1 MSHMT
6 QTANPVTLTSYSSP
20 CGRYHNPRPERPS
33 NLRTLRPSGR
43 SILRTLTPKVCPR
56 AIHNPRGQRPRQTY
70 EPLGPQGPSI
80 LRTFFPQP
88 FYTTCLRQQA
98 ITFGPQARPLSEPSE
113 TCGLGPFGTAYHLSA
128 RKQWHNKDF
137 KFLLFSPPFR
147 CKLFKIDIFYSFS
160 LNILTKNVK
169 LFMMIPASTGI

>member
-43 SILRTLTPKVCPR
+43 SILRTLTLKVCPR

-70 EPLGPQGPSI
+70 ESLGPKAPSI

-98 ITFGPQARPLSEPSE
+98 ITFGPQARPPSEPYE

-128 RKQWHNKDF
+128 HKQWHNKDF
-137 KFLLFSPPFR
+137 KFLLHPLDVNFLKEIFFI
-147 CKLFKIDIFYSFS
+147 LFL